1 MGEGKGMAEENVSPE
16 TPEHPTEKESFPEGN
31 RPGPSW
37 RAWVVTVLAAIVLS
51 VTATLLLGGSGSFL
65 ADPAPA
71 AVGVPAGADGCG
83 GGCCGERGK

>member
-1 MGEGKGMAEENVSPE
+1 MEEVKKSPAMEEHLNEGVSRPAVSRQG
-16 TPEHPTEKESFPEGN
+16 PT
-31 RPGPSW
+31 W
-37 RAWVVTVLAAIVLS
+37 RAWVVTLLAAIVLS

-71 AVGVPAGADGCG
+71 AVGAPADAEGCG